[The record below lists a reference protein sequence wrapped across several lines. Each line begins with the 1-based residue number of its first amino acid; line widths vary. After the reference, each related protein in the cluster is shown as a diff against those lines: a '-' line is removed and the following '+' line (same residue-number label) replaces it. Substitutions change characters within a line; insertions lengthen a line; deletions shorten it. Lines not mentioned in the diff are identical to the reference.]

1 MNLRQTQKQQGNCH
15 SHCNEILTFE
25 FFYAQNYR
33 SIALLLQVA
42 LPLILFGH
50 STTTLHLK
58 GGTNAE
64 MAPQIDFTTEIFR
77 PNLEQFGAT
86 FDFTLERRG

>member
-1 MNLRQTQKQQGNCH
+1 MNRFFLCLN
-15 SHCNEILTFE
+15 HC
-25 FFYAQNYR
+25 R

-42 LPLILFGH
+42 LPLVLFGR
-50 STTTLHLK
+50 SASVLHLK

-77 PNLEQFGAT
+77 SNLEQFGAT
-86 FDFTLERRG
+86 FDFTLQRRG